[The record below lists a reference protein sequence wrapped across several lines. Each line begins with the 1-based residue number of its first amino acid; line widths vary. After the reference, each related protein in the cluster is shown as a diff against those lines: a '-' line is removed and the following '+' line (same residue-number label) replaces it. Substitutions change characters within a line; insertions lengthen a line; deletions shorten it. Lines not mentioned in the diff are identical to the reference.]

1 MQKIFTTD
9 DMVDIFEGEK
19 YFSVNIEGYKSRF
32 SDSFIPPFQIVGPY
46 INPKA
51 SFKDS
56 GIIRY
61 FSTREAAREWIENN
75 MWEKIK

>member
-1 MQKIFTTD
+1 MKKIFTTE
-9 DMVDIFEGEK
+9 DMIDIFPGEK
-19 YFSVNIEGYKSRF
+19 YFSVNTEGYKSQF

-51 SFKDS
+51 AIKDS

-61 FSTREAAREWIENN
+61 FSTREAAQDWIRNN
-75 MWEKIK
+75 MWEKIR